1 MMVYQIMG
9 SILALIES
17 GTIGMSADKI
27 IENGLAMLWNREDRV
42 FRANEGSRGVS
53 APDS

>member
-1 MMVYQIMG
+1 MMVYQITSG
-9 SILALIES
+9 ILSLIES

-27 IENGLAMLWNREDRV
+27 IENGLAMLWNRKDRV